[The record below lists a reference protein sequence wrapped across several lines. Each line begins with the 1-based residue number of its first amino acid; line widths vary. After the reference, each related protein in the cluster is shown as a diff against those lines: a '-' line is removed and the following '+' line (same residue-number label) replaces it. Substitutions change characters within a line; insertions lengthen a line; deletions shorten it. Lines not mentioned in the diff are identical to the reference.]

1 MSEIKMI
8 ASDLDSTFFN
18 DKKHYHKTHFAE
30 VLDKLTVQGGH
41 FIIASGRDVD
51 SVDPLFKSFAGRYDL
66 VADNGAVVRTA
77 DGELLQMVG
86 LHVADVTDIMAVINE
101 MPFEPLHG
109 AVFTGAKTTFMLQS
123 QASLNLLHK
132 ATMKKVHEN
141 LQFIDFVDQIHEPIL
156 KVTIT
161 FETEKTQEFIDLAR
175 LRLGSRAHVT
185 TSGYGSVDIVAPNIN
200 KANGLQVLASHYG
213 LKLDENLA
221 AFGDGINDA
230 EMLKAAAYP
239 FAMINGDESLKA
251 FYPLA
256 VDDNNHDGV
265 LKTVDTLIK

>member
-86 LHVADVTDIMAVINE
+86 LHVADVTDIMAVIN
-101 MPFEPLHG
+101 
-109 AVFTGAKTTFMLQS
+109 
-123 QASLNLLHK
+123 
-132 ATMKKVHEN
+132 
-141 LQFIDFVDQIHEPIL
+141 
-156 KVTIT
+156 
-161 FETEKTQEFIDLAR
+161 
-175 LRLGSRAHVT
+175 
-185 TSGYGSVDIVAPNIN
+185 
-200 KANGLQVLASHYG
+200 
-213 LKLDENLA
+213 
-221 AFGDGINDA
+221 
-230 EMLKAAAYP
+230 
-239 FAMINGDESLKA
+239 
-251 FYPLA
+251 
-256 VDDNNHDGV
+256 
-265 LKTVDTLIK
+265 

>member
-30 VLDKLTVQGGH
+30 VLDKLTIQGGH

-86 LHVADVTDIMAVINE
+86 LHVADVTDIMAVVNE

-109 AVFTGAKTTFMLQS
+109 AVFTGAETTFMLQS

-175 LRLGSRAHVT
+175 LSLGSRAHVT

-213 LKLDENLA
+213 LKLDENLV
-221 AFGDGINDA
+221 AFGDGLNDA